1 VNIVSY
7 SEWAIRLANT
17 WDPSKAEPEL
27 IPDKAAVHG
36 LLTGENSWQRKLT
49 EEDVPALHAIRDRFR
64 HVFDAAQD
72 PARGHEAIDEL
83 NSLLNE
89 FPVRPQITDHDGQ
102 PLHLHLGDADRP
114 VSQSLAAAA
123 ALGLAALVAEDG
135 LDRLGVCAHDRCW
148 DVFVDTS
155 TNSCRRYCSDTCS
168 NRANVAAYRA
178 RRKAA
183 SAS

>member
-1 VNIVSY
+1 M
-7 SEWAIRLANT
+7 
-17 WDPSKAEPEL
+17 
-27 IPDKAAVHG
+27 
-36 LLTGENSWQRKLT
+36 
-49 EEDVPALHAIRDRFR
+49 
-64 HVFDAAQD
+64 
-72 PARGHEAIDEL
+72 
-83 NSLLNE
+83 
-89 FPVRPQITDHDGQ
+89 
-102 PLHLHLGDADRP
+102 
-114 VSQSLAAAA
+114 AAAA

>member
-7 SEWAIRLANT
+7 SEWAVRLVNT

-27 IPDKAAVHG
+27 LPDMAAAREF
-36 LLTGENSWQRKLT
+36 LTGERSWQRNLAAA
-49 EEDVPALHAIRDRFR
+49 DVPALHAIRDRFR
-64 HVFDAAQD
+64 HVFEAAQQ
-72 PARGHEAIDEL
+72 PERAHEAVGEL
-83 NSLLNE
+83 NALLRE
-89 FPVRPQITDHDGQ
+89 YPVRPELTDHDGQ
-102 PLHLHLGDADRP
+102 SLHLHLGDDDPP
-114 VSQSLAAAA
+114 VSRTVAAAA
-123 ALGLAALVAEDG
+123 ALGLAVLVAEDG
-135 LDRLGVCAHDRCW
+135 LERLGVCAHDRCW

-155 TNSCRRYCSDTCS
+155 TNTCRRYCSDTCS